1 MHLKEKLEGSITL
14 KREEKNKMSREKI
27 INSALQEFASKG
39 YGLSSINTICS
50 IGNISKGV
58 MYHYYKDK
66 DEIYLECIQECFDAL
81 TIYLKDY
88 LEKEKDNRLQ
98 GYFDARIA
106 FFDKY
111 PLYKRLFCDAII
123 SPPPHLASNIGL
135 IKEEFDALNLSVFTE
150 LLKEVPLREDITKEQ
165 VIEVFRL
172 FQDFLNARYQMVP
185 FGDFDIRQH
194 EEMASR
200 SLNVLLYG
208 VVERRENNEK

>member
-1 MHLKEKLEGSITL
+1 M

-58 MYHYYKDK
+58 MYHYFKDK
-66 DEIYLECIQECFDAL
+66 DEIYLTCVQECFDTL
-81 TIYLKDY
+81 TVYLRDD
-88 LEKEKDNRLQ
+88 LEKEKENRLQ

-106 FFDKY
+106 FFEEY
-111 PLYKRLFCDAII
+111 SLYKRLFCDAII
-123 SPPPHLASNIGL
+123 SPPEHLAPQIAL
-135 IKEEFDALNLSVFTE
+135 LKEEFDVLNLSVFTE
-150 LLKEVPLREDITKEQ
+150 LLKEVPLREDITMEQ

-185 FGDFDIRQH
+185 YSDFDIRQH

-200 SLNVLLYG
+200 SLNILLYG